1 MWAKGWKAS
10 VEWSYSLLLRC
21 GFVRNLGVQATWK
34 ALVSLRII
42 SIAAIAI
49 GFTLEIVLA
58 GQQVGNGIAAIGII
72 VFVYDYF
79 KRRQGPKF

>member
-1 MWAKGWKAS
+1 M
-10 VEWSYSLLLRC
+10 LLRC
-21 GFVRNLGVQATWK
+21 AFVRNLGVQATWK
-34 ALVSLRII
+34 ALVNLRII

-58 GQQVGNGIAAIGII
+58 GQQIGNGIAAIGII